1 MVNISNKQVV
11 FLSRPT
17 GFPVAGEHLGV
28 QTTQVDAVLEEN
40 DILLRNLYVSADP
53 CKFFISCDL
62 CAPAPS
68 TFRTDKLM

>member
-28 QTTQVDAVLEEN
+28 QTTQVDTLLEEN

-53 CKFFISCDL
+53 CKSFILCDL
-62 CAPAPS
+62 ALQFHLHS
-68 TFRTDKLM
+68 GQIN